1 VALPTKAVF
10 AGWRPVAASA
20 TTLEPAAVA
29 KLSSRDQLLQYV
41 ATQSND
47 LEGPAIA
54 LQPVIAKVLGELRKL
69 AGCRLARMSGSGA
82 TCFALF
88 SSATAAREA
97 AKVLRRKHPHW
108 WVRAGTLR

>member
-1 VALPTKAVF
+1 
-10 AGWRPVAASA
+10 
-20 TTLEPAAVA
+20 
-29 KLSSRDQLLQYV
+29 
-41 ATQSND
+41 
-47 LEGPAIA
+47 
-54 LQPVIAKVLGELRKL
+54 AKVLGELRKL